1 MPRASSQSFRSQGA
15 GQLSQYLYEIGQYP
29 LLTPEQEVELGQ
41 QVQAMM
47 PLLNLS
53 NPDPEQKRIIRE
65 GKRARDQLIQSN
77 LRLVVAVAR
86 HFLQRQGVDFP
97 DLIQEG
103 CLGLARAAERF
114 DPTKGFRFSTY
125 AYPWIRQT
133 IARSLATQP
142 RLIRLPVHVYENLNR
157 LKRLI
162 QSLTTK
168 LGRAP
173 TVAELAAGM
182 ETSPDEIQALLLH
195 HRPTASLNTQTGPED
210 SPEWMEL
217 IESQEATPTD
227 LLDQEAR
234 RELAHQLVSRLPER
248 MQQTINLRYG
258 ITDGVERTF
267 VEIGKHLQLSKER
280 VRQIE
285 AQAIEKLRIEMQ
297 REDALPL
304 GRQKA

>member
-1 MPRASSQSFRSQGA
+1 
-15 GQLSQYLYEIGQYP
+15 
-29 LLTPEQEVELGQ
+29 
-41 QVQAMM
+41 MM
-47 PLLNLS
+47 PLLDI
-53 NPDPEQKRIIRE
+53 PQPTPEQKRLIQR
-65 GKRARDQLIQSN
+65 GQRARDQLIQSN

-86 HFLQRQGVDFP
+86 HFQRQGVDFP

-157 LKRLI
+157 LKRLT
-162 QSLTTK
+162 QALTTE

-173 TVAELAAGM
+173 TLSELAAGM
-182 ETSPDEIQALLLH
+182 ETSTDEVQSLLVH
-195 HRPTASLNTQTGPED
+195 HHPTASLNTQMGDD
-210 SPEWMEL
+210 SLEWMEL
-217 IESQEATPTD
+217 IESEEATPAE
-227 LLDQEAR
+227 LLDREAQ
-234 RELAHQLVSRLPER
+234 RELAHQLISRLPER
-248 MQQTINLRYG
+248 MQETINLRYG
-258 ITDGVERTF
+258 MADGVERTF

-285 AQAIEKLRIEMQ
+285 AQAIEKLRTEMKL
-297 REDALPL
+297 EEALLPI
-304 GRQKA
+304 GRQA

>member
-1 MPRASSQSFRSQGA
+1 MHRASPQPFPLQTA

-29 LLTPEQEVELGQ
+29 LLTPDQEVELGQ

-47 PLLNLS
+47 PLLS
-53 NPDPEQKRIIRE
+53 VSSPSPEQKHIILR

-86 HFLQRQGVDFP
+86 HFQRQGVDFP

-157 LKRLI
+157 LKRLT
-162 QSLTTK
+162 QSLTAE

-173 TVAELAAGM
+173 TVTELAAGM
-182 ETSPDEIQALLLH
+182 ETSPDEVQALLLH
-195 HRPTASLNTQTGPED
+195 HRPTASLNMQMGAED

-217 IESQEATPTD
+217 IESQEATPGD

-248 MQQTINLRYG
+248 MQETINLRYG
-258 ITDGVERTF
+258 MSDGVERTF

-285 AQAIEKLRIEMQ
+285 AQAIEKLRTEMK
-297 REDALPL
+297 REEAVPL
-304 GRQKA
+304 GRYKA

>member
-1 MPRASSQSFRSQGA
+1 MQSASPRSSSLRATGPI
-15 GQLSQYLYEIGQYP
+15 SQYLQEIGKYP

-47 PLLNLS
+47 ALVDVP
-53 NPDPEQKRIIRE
+53 NPTPTQKQVIER

-86 HFLQRQGVDFP
+86 HFQRQGVDLP

-157 LKRLI
+157 LKRLT
-162 QSLTTK
+162 QTLTAE
-168 LGRAP
+168 LGRTP
-173 TVAELAAGM
+173 TVAELAAGL
-182 ETSPDEIQALLLH
+182 ETNTDEVQALLLH
-195 HRPTASLNTQTGPED
+195 HRPTTSLNTQAGADEGH
-210 SPEWMEL
+210 EWMEL
-217 IESQEATPTD
+217 IPSAGATPAD
-227 LLDQEAR
+227 LLDQEAQ
-234 RELAHQLVSRLPER
+234 RELAHQLVGRLPER
-248 MQQTINLRYG
+248 MQETINLRYG
-258 ITDGVERTF
+258 MTDGVERTF

-285 AQAIEKLRIEMQ
+285 AQAIERLRAEMQ
-297 REDALPL
+297 REEAIPAVGL
-304 GRQKA
+304 KV